1 MSGKTIS
8 KFFTSKTIEN
18 YLEKKGYKLITGR
31 SILTKFFG
39 FDKKKLKDYNIE
51 GLSRKKFVYKT
62 EQELVEI
69 NCLFS
74 NLIDKIEIDK
84 SVKNSSIYYK
94 LFISNG
100 RYRLSN
106 FRDVQVFDKL
116 ISEVIN
122 NEINKYNG

>member
-31 SILTKFFG
+31 SILTKSFG

-74 NLIDKIEIDK
+74 TLIDKIEIDK

-106 FRDVQVFDKL
+106 FRDVQVFDRL